1 MRVYVYGDE
10 SGNFDFSNG
19 PGASRYFILTS
30 VTVADHAIE
39 SDLQELRRQLTWEGE
54 SLASGFHATN
64 DKQRVRDR
72 VFAVMARHDFRVDAT
87 ILEKRKTDPGRR
99 SQPRLY
105 SLAWYLHLAGLI
117 PELVA
122 GHDELLLIA
131 ASIGARDM
139 RSEFQAT
146 VENIVRCA
154 ISARQFGFHDVA
166 VCNGAV
172 ATGRRLLRLG
182 DPEEM
187 GAFGHPSIQPG
198 PAQNRLGIRGFQ
210 GKRTN
215 PTIMQKRAGYPT
227 FCESGQLPSEEAPGL
242 LSPAQL
248 PIPV

>member
-122 GHDELLLIA
+122 VHDELLLIA

-146 VENIVRCA
+146 VENIVGAQSPPGSLASTMWPSATAPLLQVADYCA
-154 ISARQFGFHDVA
+154 WAIQRKWERSDTRAYNLVRHRIASEF
-166 VCNGAV
+166 
-172 ATGRRLLRLG
+172 
-182 DPEEM
+182 E
-187 GAFGHPSIQPG
+187 AFRESE
-198 PAQNRLGIRGFQ
+198 
-210 GKRTN
+210 
-215 PTIMQKRAGYPT
+215 PTRP
-227 FCESGQLPSEEAPGL
+227 
-242 LSPAQL
+242 
-248 PIPV
+248 